1 MKRSTK
7 IALGGMITGL
17 CIMLMF
23 MTGLFPFA
31 TYALPAL
38 AGLILV
44 AMVVEFGST
53 QALIVYVAVSILSI
67 FMTPDREA
75 AIMFICFFGHYP
87 IIKVII
93 ERRIPN
99 RILEWVVKLLTFNA
113 CIVLGYLFVIN
124 VMGISEV
131 LESFGDFGKYSVLV
145 LLALGNVVFV
155 IYDFALTRVISMYIH
170 WFRPKF
176 LRKIK

>member
-113 CIVLGYLFVIN
+113 CIVLG
-124 VMGISEV
+124 
-131 LESFGDFGKYSVLV
+131 
-145 LLALGNVVFV
+145 
-155 IYDFALTRVISMYIH
+155 
-170 WFRPKF
+170 
-176 LRKIK
+176 

>member
-44 AMVVEFGST
+44 AMVVEFGSK
-53 QALIVYVAVSILSI
+53 QALIVYAAVSILSI

-75 AIMFICFFGHYP
+75 AIMFIAFFGHYP
-87 IIKVII
+87 ILKGII
-93 ERRIPN
+93 ERKIPS
-99 RILEWVVKLLTFNA
+99 RVLEWVVKMLSFNI

-124 VMGISEV
+124 IMGITEV
-131 LESFGDFGKYSVLV
+131 LDSFGDFGRYSVLV
-145 LLALGNVVFV
+145 LLALGNVVFI
-155 IYDFALTRVISMYIH
+155 IYDFALTRVISMYIN

-176 LRKIK
+176 LRKVK